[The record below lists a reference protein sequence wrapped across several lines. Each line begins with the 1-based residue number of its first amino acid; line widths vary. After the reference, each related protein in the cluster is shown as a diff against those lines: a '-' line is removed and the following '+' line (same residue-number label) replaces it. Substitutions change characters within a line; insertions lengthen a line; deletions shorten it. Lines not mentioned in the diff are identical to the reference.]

1 LAELSMGELQSR
13 PLFLYESGDETL
25 TPARE
30 ESRDGSGHGP
40 FTSTALRSHEGRVSL
55 LDQ

>member
-1 LAELSMGELQSR
+1 MGELQAR
-13 PLFLYESGDETL
+13 PLFLYASGDETL

-30 ESRDGSGHGP
+30 GSRDGSGHGP
-40 FTSTALRSHEGRVSL
+40 FTSTALRSHEGRVGL